1 MPIRDNLRVGTPHTA
16 PDAPSHS
23 PGVQLGN
30 APRKDDPGFKR
41 IGNQLKAL
49 ARRSTG
55 INPEARNPITPDAPN
70 LPPA

>member
-1 MPIRDNLRVGTPHTA
+1 
-16 PDAPSHS
+16 
-23 PGVQLGN
+23 VQLGN